1 MRYPDNHGNIYPRA
15 GNIRDR
21 CVLAKS
27 GLRRP
32 SYRNTPQVKKMKHSR
47 ILLIGS
53 LCMICLIAAV
63 MPAGAAPV
71 NGTAWNINP
80 EHIAAMQAFVAYAG
94 AKGQAQMD
102 GTISYLG
109 TISNNAGTSQ
119 LSSIE
124 SQFTGTVS
132 SVQSMTTGDQIRDAE
147 TQLSADRKDF
157 MTTAKESLR
166 DTTVPEKLSQRASTH
181 RSWHSRRRSRLSKTR
196 GGQTDRPPAWMS
208 SRQTTSAGPVSFQT

>member
-1 MRYPDNHGNIYPRA
+1 MYPTRILCSNPAVQLRYPDNHGNIYPRA

-147 TQLSADRKDF
+147 TQ
-157 MTTAKESLR
+157 
-166 DTTVPEKLSQRASTH
+166 
-181 RSWHSRRRSRLSKTR
+181 
-196 GGQTDRPPAWMS
+196 
-208 SRQTTSAGPVSFQT
+208 